1 MNTAIAE
8 DGLASLSRDPYL
20 ALSLEGIR
28 LIEASAGTGKTFTLA
43 TLFTRLVVE
52 QGLRIG
58 QILAVTFTDAATQE
72 LRKRIRER
80 LALAA
85 RLVDLEA
92 ADGEAP
98 EVRLTR
104 DVLQRHLQGG
114 TESAAALK
122 RRLQVAADEI
132 DLASIFTIHGF
143 CTRVLREH
151 ALESG
156 HTFDPPELLAS
167 DRELLEELAADL
179 WRVHAN
185 DPVTLEPLTWL
196 WSSPGALAADLRALL
211 GTPPLHPLPRPTA
224 LADPRPAL
232 QSAAEALSASVRE
245 HGEQFFI
252 DLCDAVDNKWL
263 NGVSYKLGWLHPLG
277 RQLLAWAER
286 ADPRELLASDRLP
299 ALLPE
304 VLADKTNKKF
314 PDRTPSSPLQAPL
327 ARYVALLAER
337 DAWLRG
343 TALDFLH
350 TLRAEA
356 TQRLQ
361 ALKRTRRVQTYDD
374 LIDGVAL
381 ALEGPQRLTLVRQL
395 RAQYRIALVDE
406 FQDTDDRQWGIF
418 HTVFGDSPEV
428 RELGLAPALF
438 LIGDPKQAIYGFRG
452 GDIHTYLK
460 AKQVAQQAPVLDQN
474 FRSRPSVLRA
484 LQALYDNGGEDAFLE
499 RDIRFEPVRPGG
511 VRSDADYLRD
521 GQAAKALTLRVLRSG
536 GDKAM
541 SADASRDA
549 ATQACVA
556 AIHQIL
562 VDARAG
568 NAVLRGRPVQ
578 PGDIAV
584 LVRSHREATLV
595 QRALA
600 AVGIPAVAAGK
611 QSLFATA
618 EARDLRALLLALLQP
633 ADEGRLRA
641 ALATVLLGQRAS
653 AIAAMEREGDLQRG
667 FQAQLLHWRERWQR
681 GGPFAVI
688 ADVCAAQGERLLA
701 LIDGERRLTNY
712 LQLGEL
718 LQEASAQALG
728 MHGLLDWLQGQMA
741 SADQDDEQQLLRL
754 ESDARRVQIIT
765 LHKSKGL
772 EYPLVFLPFV
782 GIDGGA
788 PNTASHCTV
797 HFGGQRQLHW
807 KLDKDEAWEAA
818 NAQREREQRAEDAR
832 LLYVGLTRAEH
843 ALWIAVGDLAGLGRT
858 RLAPLLGDLQALRAH
873 ADVHIDDS
881 EAPAALPQLAP
892 EVEGDLPAVR
902 ALTRRVPHDWWVYSF
917 TQLAHADAGAGSDIE
932 AAATELPAPAADEP
946 AGPELPLEPALPE
959 PAAVVED
966 SAPIDPRFM
975 GSRFG
980 NVLHEAM
987 ENVDFAAWGDWQPG
1001 REAPEGQA
1009 DVLRKALHDEGYAD
1023 VDLDDGVPV
1032 LVPLVGHTLTVPLPE
1047 GGALYSL
1054 GEGERR
1060 AEIDFHFAIEPTTV
1074 PALLQVLH
1082 AHGVSSGRR
1091 GFGQRRRLE
1100 GLMTGMIDLT
1110 YVRDGRWYVLDYKS
1124 NRLPG
1129 YSPDLLAIAMR
1140 HSEYDLQALI
1150 YTVALHRWLRFRLGA
1165 AYDYERDMGGIR
1177 YLFCRG
1183 LDGTGNGVHVDRFRW
1198 RWWMHWMRCSPV
1210 ANRPRPNWPH
1220 VPVGPAHE
1228 PAEGTAPEGPAA
1240 HPRPRVGDQPDAAAR
1255 RHAGERGAG
1264 GRAGLAGGGAG
1275 PRRLRS
1281 GAAAAPAGR
1290 GARVARRAGL
1300 AGTTARIALGGY
1312 TRAGRR
1318 HRRGCAAGAGERP
1331 ALPAPLPRV
1340 RTAVGRRAAA
1350 HRPASAAG
1358 TGHGRAGTVVR
1369 AAVPAGIGQRRSPGP
1384 CRRRDPA
1391 PSAGAGDWRPRH
1403 RQDHHHRAPVAAV
1416 GGAGAACRP
1425 AAARSG
1431 AGRAYRTR
1439 RRAHGREPASGR
1451 AAPAGERRGPGAV
1464 RGIAQYRHHPASP
1477 ARRDPGFA
1485 ALPPPRRQ
1493 PAAGGRGGGRRSL
1506 DDRSADDGQAGRRDR
1521 QRHPPDPAWRPRSVA
1536 LGRSR

>member
-1 MNTAIAE
+1 MNTSMADE
-8 DGLASLSRDPYL
+8 GLQRMAGDPYL
-20 ALSLEGIR
+20 ALPLDGIR

-85 RLVDLEA
+85 RLVDLEPA
-92 ADGEAP
+92 EGEAP
-98 EVRLTR
+98 DVRLTR
-104 DVLQRHLQGG
+104 EVLQRHLRSGS
-114 TESAAALK
+114 ESPAALK

-132 DLASIFTIHGF
+132 DLAAIFTIHGF

-179 WRVHAN
+179 WRAHAN
-185 DPVTLEPLTWL
+185 DPATLEPLTWL
-196 WSSPGALAADLRALL
+196 WPNPDALAADLRALL
-211 GTPPLHPLPRPTA
+211 GAPPLHPLPQAVT
-224 LADPRPAL
+224 LADPQAAL
-232 QSAAEALSASVRE
+232 QHAAAVLSASVRE

-252 DLCDAVDNKWL
+252 DLCDAVDNKWI

-286 ADPRELLASDRLP
+286 DDPRELLASDRLP
-299 ALLPE
+299 ALLPD

-314 PDRTPSSPLQAPL
+314 ADRTPSSPLQAPL

-337 DAWLRG
+337 DAWLRDS
-343 TALDFLH
+343 ALAFLH
-350 TLRAEA
+350 RLREEA

-374 LIDGVAL
+374 LIDGVAA
-381 ALEGPQRLTLVRQL
+381 ALEGPQRLALVRQL

-418 HTVFGDSPEV
+418 HSVF
-428 RELGLAPALF
+428 
-438 LIGDPKQAIYGFRG
+438 GDPKQAIYGFRG
-452 GDIHTYLK
+452 GDVHTYLK

-474 FRSRPSVLRA
+474 FRSRPAVLRA
-484 LQALYDNGGEDAFLE
+484 LQALYDNGGDDAFLE
-499 RDIRFEPVRPGG
+499 PDIQFEPVRPGG
-511 VRSDADYLRD
+511 VRTDSDYLRHGD
-521 GQAAKALTLRVLRSG
+521 AAVALTLRVLRSG
-536 GDKAM
+536 SDKAM

-549 ATQACVA
+549 ATRACVA
-556 AIHQIL
+556 AIHQTL

-568 NAVLRGRPVQ
+568 KALLRGRPVQ
-578 PGDIAV
+578 PGDMAV

-611 QSLFATA
+611 QSLFATS

-772 EYPLVFLPFV
+772 EYPLVYLPFV

-797 HFGGQRQLHW
+797 HVDGQRQLHW
-807 KLDKDEAWEAA
+807 KLGKDDAWEAA
-818 NAQREREQRAEDAR
+818 SSQREREQRAEDAR

-843 ALWIAVGDLAGLGRT
+843 ALWIAVGDLAGLRKT
-858 RLAPLLGDLQALRAH
+858 RLAPLLGDLQVLRSH
-873 ADVHIDDS
+873 PDVHIDDS
-881 EAPAALPQLAP
+881 EVPATLPQLAA

-917 TQLAHADAGAGSDIE
+917 TQLAHADAGAGGDIE

-946 AGPELPLEPALPE
+946 AGAELPLEPALPE
-959 PAAVVED
+959 PAVAAED
-966 SAPIDPRFM
+966 STPVDPRFM

-987 ENVDFAAWGDWQPG
+987 ENVDFAAWAGWQPG
-1001 REAPEGQA
+1001 LPAPEGQA
-1009 DVLRKALHDEGYAD
+1009 EVLRKALHDEGYAD
-1023 VDLDDGVPV
+1023 ADLEEGVAV

-1047 GGALYSL
+1047 GGALHSL
-1054 GEGERR
+1054 GDGERR

-1183 LDGTGNGVHVDRFRW
+1183 LDGTGNGVHVDRF
-1198 RWWMHWMRCSPV
+1198 PFALV
-1210 ANRPRPNWPH
+1210 
-1220 VPVGPAHE
+1220 
-1228 PAEGTAPEGPAA
+1228 
-1240 HPRPRVGDQPDAAAR
+1240 DALDA
-1255 RHAGERGAG
+1255 
-1264 GRAGLAGGGAG
+1264 LFAGGGQAQAE
-1275 PRRLRS
+1275 L
-1281 GAAAAPAGR
+1281 
-1290 GARVARRAGL
+1290 
-1300 AGTTARIALGGY
+1300 
-1312 TRAGRR
+1312 
-1318 HRRGCAAGAGERP
+1318 
-1331 ALPAPLPRV
+1331 
-1340 RTAVGRRAAA
+1340 
-1350 HRPASAAG
+1350 
-1358 TGHGRAGTVVR
+1358 
-1369 AAVPAGIGQRRSPGP
+1369 
-1384 CRRRDPA
+1384 
-1391 PSAGAGDWRPRH
+1391 
-1403 RQDHHHRAPVAAV
+1403 
-1416 GGAGAACRP
+1416 
-1425 AAARSG
+1425 AAR
-1431 AGRAYRTR
+1431 A
-1439 RRAHGREPASGR
+1439 
-1451 AAPAGERRGPGAV
+1451 
-1464 RGIAQYRHHPASP
+1464 
-1477 ARRDPGFA
+1477 
-1485 ALPPPRRQ
+1485 
-1493 PAAGGRGGGRRSL
+1493 RGG
-1506 DDRSADDGQAGRRDR
+1506 SA
-1521 QRHPPDPAWRPRSVA
+1521 
-1536 LGRSR
+1536 

>member
-1 MNTAIAE
+1 MSTAIVDE
-8 DGLASLSRDPYL
+8 DSQRVAGDPYL
-20 ALSLEGIR
+20 ALPLDGIR

-58 QILAVTFTDAATQE
+58 HILAVTFTDAATQE

-80 LALAA
+80 LSLAA
-85 RLVDLEA
+85 RLVDLEPA
-92 ADGEAP
+92 EGEAP
-98 EVRLTR
+98 DTRLTR
-104 DVLQRHLQGG
+104 QVLQRHLQGG

-185 DPVTLEPLTWL
+185 DAATLEPLTWL
-196 WSSPGALAADLRALL
+196 WSNPDALATDLRALL
-211 GTPPLHPLPRPTA
+211 AAPPLHPLPRPVA
-224 LADPRPAL
+224 LADPQPAL
-232 QSAAEALSASVRE
+232 QAAATELQQALRG

-252 DLCDAVDNKWL
+252 DLCDAVDNKWI
-263 NGVSYKLGWLHPLG
+263 NGVSYKLGWLHSLG

-286 ADPRELLASDRLP
+286 GDPRELLASERLP

-304 VLADKTNKKF
+304 VLGDKTNKKF
-314 PDRTPSSPLQAPL
+314 PDRTPSSPVQVPL

-343 TALDFLH
+343 TALNFLH
-350 TLRAEA
+350 ALRAEA
-356 TQRLQ
+356 MQRLQ

-381 ALEGPQRLTLVRQL
+381 ALEGPQRLPLVRQL

-406 FQDTDDRQWGIF
+406 FQDTDDRQWNIF

-484 LQALYDNGGEDAFLE
+484 FQALYDNGGEDAFLE
-499 RDIRFEPVRPGG
+499 PDIQFERVRPGG
-511 VRSDADYLRD
+511 VRTDEDYLHD
-521 GQAAKALTLRVLRSG
+521 GHAAKALTLRVLRSG

-541 SADASRDA
+541 SADASREA

-556 AIHQIL
+556 AIHQAL
-562 VDARAG
+562 VEARAG
-568 NAVLRGRPVQ
+568 KAVLRGRPVQ

-611 QSLFATA
+611 QSLFATS

-688 ADVCAAQGERLLA
+688 ADVCAAHGERLLA

-797 HFGGQRQLHW
+797 HVDGQRQLHW
-807 KLDKDEAWEAA
+807 KLDRDEAWEAA
-818 NAQREREQRAEDAR
+818 STQREREQRAEDAR

-843 ALWIAVGDLAGLGRT
+843 ALWIAVGDLAGLGKT

-873 ADVHIDDS
+873 GDVHIDDS
-881 EAPAALPQLAP
+881 ETVAALPQLAA

-932 AAATELPAPAADEP
+932 AAATELPAPAA
-946 AGPELPLEPALPE
+946 
-959 PAAVVED
+959 VED
-966 SAPIDPRFM
+966 SPPVDPRFM

-987 ENVDFAAWGDWQPG
+987 ENVDFAAWGGWQPG
-1001 REAPEGQA
+1001 LEAPEGQA
-1009 DVLRKALHDEGYAD
+1009 EVLRKALHDEGYAD
-1023 VDLDDGVPV
+1023 VDLDDGVAV

-1047 GGALYSL
+1047 GGALHSL

-1074 PALLQVLH
+1074 PALLQLLH
-1082 AHGVSSGRR
+1082 AHGVSSARR

-1183 LDGTGNGVHVDRFRW
+1183 LDAAGNGVHVDRF
-1198 RWWMHWMRCSPV
+1198 PFALV
-1210 ANRPRPNWPH
+1210 DALDALFA
-1220 VPVGPAHE
+1220 GGEQAQ
-1228 PAEGTAPEGPAA
+1228 AEL
-1240 HPRPRVGDQPDAAAR
+1240 AAR
-1255 RHAGERGAG
+1255 ARGA
-1264 GRAGLAGGGAG
+1264 
-1275 PRRLRS
+1275 
-1281 GAAAAPAGR
+1281 
-1290 GARVARRAGL
+1290 
-1300 AGTTARIALGGY
+1300 
-1312 TRAGRR
+1312 
-1318 HRRGCAAGAGERP
+1318 
-1331 ALPAPLPRV
+1331 
-1340 RTAVGRRAAA
+1340 
-1350 HRPASAAG
+1350 SA
-1358 TGHGRAGTVVR
+1358 
-1369 AAVPAGIGQRRSPGP
+1369 
-1384 CRRRDPA
+1384 
-1391 PSAGAGDWRPRH
+1391 
-1403 RQDHHHRAPVAAV
+1403 
-1416 GGAGAACRP
+1416 
-1425 AAARSG
+1425 
-1431 AGRAYRTR
+1431 
-1439 RRAHGREPASGR
+1439 
-1451 AAPAGERRGPGAV
+1451 
-1464 RGIAQYRHHPASP
+1464 
-1477 ARRDPGFA
+1477 
-1485 ALPPPRRQ
+1485 
-1493 PAAGGRGGGRRSL
+1493 
-1506 DDRSADDGQAGRRDR
+1506 
-1521 QRHPPDPAWRPRSVA
+1521 
-1536 LGRSR
+1536 

>member
-1 MNTAIAE
+1 MTRPSA
-8 DGLASLSRDPYL
+8 DDRSGHSGSDPYL
-20 ALSLEGIR
+20 ALPLDGIR

-52 QGLRIG
+52 QRLRIG

-85 RLVDLEA
+85 QLVGREP

-98 EVRLTR
+98 DVRLTR
-104 DVLQRHLQGG
+104 EVLQRHLEGG
-114 TESAAALK
+114 SESAGALQ

-132 DLASIFTIHGF
+132 DLAAIFTIHGF

-185 DPVTLEPLTWL
+185 DPATLEPLTWL
-196 WSSPGALAADLRALL
+196 WSHPDALAADLRALL
-211 GTPPLHPLPRPTA
+211 AAPPLHPLPQPVP
-224 LADPRPAL
+224 LADPHVAL
-232 QSAAEALSASVRE
+232 QGAAEELSASVRE

-252 DLCDAVDNKWL
+252 DLCDAVDNKWI

-277 RQLLAWAER
+277 RQLLGWAER
-286 ADPRELLASDRLP
+286 ADPRELLASERLP

-314 PDRTPSSPLQAPL
+314 LDRTPSSPLQASL

-337 DAWLRG
+337 DAWLRA
-343 TALDFLH
+343 TALNFLH
-350 TLRAEA
+350 QLRDEA

-381 ALEGPQRLTLVRQL
+381 ALEGPQRLALVAQL
-395 RAQYRIALVDE
+395 RAQYRVALVDE

-418 HTVFGDSPEV
+418 HTVFGDSPEAQ
-428 RELGLAPALF
+428 ELGLPPALF

-460 AKQVAQQAPVLDQN
+460 AKQVAQQAPPLDQN
-474 FRSRPSVLRA
+474 FRSRPAVLRA

-499 RDIRFEPVRPGG
+499 RDIQFETVHPGG
-511 VRSDADYLRD
+511 VRTDADYQR
-521 GQAAKALTLRVLRSG
+521 GGAPAPALTLRVLRSG
-536 GDKAM
+536 SDKPLG
-541 SADASRDA
+541 ADASREA

-568 NAVLRGRPVQ
+568 NAVLRDRAVQ

-600 AVGIPAVAAGK
+600 AVGIAAVAAGK
-611 QSLFATA
+611 QSLFATG
-618 EARDLRALLLALLQP
+618 EARDLRALLMALLQP

-641 ALATVLLGQRAS
+641 ALATVLLGEQAS
-653 AIAAMEREGDLQRG
+653 TIAGMEREGDLQRG

-701 LIDGERRLTNY
+701 LMDGERRLTNY

-741 SADQDDEQQLLRL
+741 HADQDDEQQLLRL

-797 HFGGQRQLHW
+797 HIGGQRQLHW

-843 ALWIAVGDLAGLGRT
+843 ALWIAIGDLAGIGRT
-858 RLAPLLGDLQALRAH
+858 RLAPLLGDLQVLRAH
-873 ADVHIDDS
+873 DDICLDDS
-881 EAPAALPQLAP
+881 EPAPRPLPLRA
-892 EVEGDLPAVR
+892 ETEGELPPVR
-902 ALTRRVPHDWWVYSF
+902 ALSRRVPHDWWVYSF
-917 TQLAHADAGAGSDIE
+917 TQLAHADAGNDIE

-946 AGPELPLEPALPE
+946 VGPELPLEPALPE
-959 PAAVVED
+959 PAAA
-966 SAPIDPRFM
+966 SADAVPADPRFM

-987 ENVDFAAWGDWQPG
+987 ENVDFAAWGGWQPG
-1001 REAPEGQA
+1001 QPAPQDQA
-1009 DVLRKALHDEGYAD
+1009 EVLRKALHDEGYAD
-1023 VDLDDGVPV
+1023 ADLDDGVDV

-1047 GGALYSL
+1047 GGALHSL
-1054 GEGERR
+1054 AEGERR

-1074 PALLQVLH
+1074 PALLQLLH
-1082 AHGVSSGRR
+1082 AHGISSTRR

-1165 AYDYERDMGGIR
+1165 AYDYARDMGGIR

-1183 LDGTGNGVHVDRFRW
+1183 LDGAGNGVYVDRF
-1198 RWWMHWMRCSPV
+1198 PLQLV
-1210 ANRPRPNWPH
+1210 
-1220 VPVGPAHE
+1220 
-1228 PAEGTAPEGPAA
+1228 
-1240 HPRPRVGDQPDAAAR
+1240 DALDALFAGGAQAQADMAAR
-1255 RHAGERGAG
+1255 ARGE
-1264 GRAGLAGGGAG
+1264 
-1275 PRRLRS
+1275 
-1281 GAAAAPAGR
+1281 
-1290 GARVARRAGL
+1290 
-1300 AGTTARIALGGY
+1300 
-1312 TRAGRR
+1312 
-1318 HRRGCAAGAGERP
+1318 
-1331 ALPAPLPRV
+1331 
-1340 RTAVGRRAAA
+1340 
-1350 HRPASAAG
+1350 
-1358 TGHGRAGTVVR
+1358 
-1369 AAVPAGIGQRRSPGP
+1369 
-1384 CRRRDPA
+1384 
-1391 PSAGAGDWRPRH
+1391 
-1403 RQDHHHRAPVAAV
+1403 
-1416 GGAGAACRP
+1416 
-1425 AAARSG
+1425 
-1431 AGRAYRTR
+1431 
-1439 RRAHGREPASGR
+1439 
-1451 AAPAGERRGPGAV
+1451 
-1464 RGIAQYRHHPASP
+1464 
-1477 ARRDPGFA
+1477 
-1485 ALPPPRRQ
+1485 Q
-1493 PAAGGRGGGRRSL
+1493 P
-1506 DDRSADDGQAGRRDR
+1506 
-1521 QRHPPDPAWRPRSVA
+1521 
-1536 LGRSR
+1536 